1 MGWVWYMRAL
11 SDVENIGSKNS
22 EGSKIYLNAQTWA
35 VLGDVADA
43 EKLPKDIKK
52 QWIPWSMIL
61 DFR

>member
-1 MGWVWYMRAL
+1 MRAL

-22 EGSKIYLNAQTWA
+22 EGSKIYLNS
-35 VLGDVADA
+35 ADMGCFRRCCRCR

>member
-1 MGWVWYMRAL
+1 MRAL

-43 EKLPKDIKK
+43 EKLPKILKAVD
-52 QWIPWSMIL
+52 SMEHDL